1 MGKGVLEPAQS
12 PASLMEILEPR
23 QLLATVQWINPAG
36 GSWDVASNWSTDAV
50 PGPADDVVIN
60 VSGASPTVTIG
71 SNVESVHSIT
81 AADPLTI
88 SGGGLTVAANSTISG
103 GLTMTGG
110 SLTASGSGVTLTVTG
125 TTTDSGGNLYAG
137 GGATLSLSNLA
148 NYTGGSSYSTTLEA
162 SGAGSAL
169 DLPNVTT
176 WEGAVGCCW
185 DAQVSALSGGEVS
198 LPALTTD
205 KGGATR
211 ILAQGTGSVVDLSA
225 LTNLISD
232 QGGNYS
238 AIQATQGGQIKE
250 SKLTSLSDVLLTI
263 DGTGTQDTA
272 QITSLAGDTLTVTG
286 GSPSFAGLTTINGSD
301 INVSGGVSLTLPG
314 VTEYTGGSS
323 YSTTLE
329 ASGAG
334 SALDL
339 PNVTTWEGAVGCCW
353 DAQVSTLSGAK
364 SRCPL
369 SPPIREGRRISWRKG
384 QAVSSTCRH

>member
-1 MGKGVLEPAQS
+1 MTSADG
-12 PASLMEILEPR
+12 ASFL
-23 QLLATVQWINPAG
+23 
-36 GSWDVASNWSTDAV
+36 
-50 PGPADDVVIN
+50 
-60 VSGASPTVTIG
+60 VSGGV
-71 SNVESVHSIT
+71 
-81 AADPLTI
+81 
-88 SGGGLTVAANSTISG
+88 
-103 GLTMTGG
+103 
-110 SLTASGSGVTLTVTG
+110 SLTLPGVTE
-125 TTTDSGGNLYAG
+125 
-137 GGATLSLSNLA
+137 
-148 NYTGGSSYSTTLEA
+148 YTGGSSYSTTLEA

-205 KGGATR
+205 KGGATH

-238 AIQATQGGQIKE
+238 ALQATQVGQIK
-250 SKLTSLSDVLLTI
+250 SPNLTSLSDVLLTI

-286 GSPSFAGLTTINGSD
+286 GSPSFAGLATIDGSN

-314 VTEYTGGSS
+314 VKEYTGGIN

-334 SALDL
+334 SAPDL

-353 DAQVSTLSGAK
+353 DAQVSASV
-364 SRCPL
+364 R
-369 SPPIREGRRISWRKG
+369 GRSLVARSHNR
-384 QAVSSTCRH
+384 